1 MYERQGRETTS
12 TRTALRQKS
21 KSERRTEAQN
31 WWKRN
36 VETSGT
42 GAMRCHARQRVVQG
56 DSHRQRGN
64 TSDPTKIHPCSTD
77 GTQEG
82 RDIVSARSMQRRR
95 TAQGDRTH
103 QGDGRGGRWQHAQV
117 EGMRGR
123 RVGEVLA
130 AEREGR
136 IKMCTRG
143 TRSAS
148 LCYWER
154 ATAMIRWQA
163 GCTQA
168 LQRRSNRLPGRWM
181 ATRAGGERE
190 GTNAISS
197 VCRTGVVTCRGVGEC
212 AIRGMQLECN
222 WEGNVD
228 ARCVTCSGRVCRG
241 SVRRKGEY

>member
-1 MYERQGRETTS
+1 MAGSCVRRGSARCRRCSSRRIEAVNTRCMDGTRHVFDTSRETAPGSVGTPA
-12 TRTALRQKS
+12 TRIPPKFIHA
-21 KSERRTEAQN
+21 AQMEHR
-31 WWKRN
+31 KA
-36 VETSGT
+36 ETQL
-42 GAMRCHARQRVVQG
+42 AHARCNGEWTV
-56 DSHRQRGN
+56 
-64 TSDPTKIHPCSTD
+64 
-77 GTQEG
+77 
-82 RDIVSARSMQRRR
+82 
-95 TAQGDRTH
+95 QGDRTH

-212 AIRGMQLECN
+212 AIRGL
-222 WEGNVD
+222 
-228 ARCVTCSGRVCRG
+228 
-241 SVRRKGEY
+241 